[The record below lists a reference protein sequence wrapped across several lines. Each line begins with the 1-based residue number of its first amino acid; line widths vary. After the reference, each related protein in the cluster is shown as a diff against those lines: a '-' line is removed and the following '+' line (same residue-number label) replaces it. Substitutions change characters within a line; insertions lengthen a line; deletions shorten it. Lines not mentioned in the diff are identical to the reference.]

1 MFWFLLILIG
11 IGWVFKLSSKEKGD
25 SSNKIGNLIHM
36 VALLIVVFIVVVSC
50 VDACMMY

>member
-11 IGWVFKLSSKEKGD
+11 VGWVFKLSSEKKGD
-25 SSNKIGNLIHM
+25 SANKIGNLIHM
-36 VALLIVVFIVVVSC
+36 VVLLIVIFIVVVSC